1 MSKSRID
8 NDPNPSR
15 SQYGAAPLPAE
26 ELAELFTVLEVL
38 LLRRKC
44 TGTLSMC
51 ERWLGGRGH
60 VVERVSSWL
69 QDNGGF
75 CDCEVLFNV
84 VPKLPRAYWPQN

>member
-1 MSKSRID
+1 MPKRID
-8 NDPNPSR
+8 HTNVSHGHH
-15 SQYGAAPLPAE
+15 GAAPLPAE
-26 ELAELFTVLEVL
+26 ELAELFAVLELV

-44 TGTLSMC
+44 TGTLGLS

-60 VVERVSSWL
+60 DVARVVCWL

-84 VPKLPRAYWPQN
+84 KPKLPRAYWPQN